1 MKPQNKR
8 CFFAQE
14 RQHIIASPYKLII
27 RLIQMMLAVVIMLS
41 LGACQSAN
49 ANAIPLQPISE
60 ALANDT
66 TIQLNLI
73 AVGDNLIHGP
83 IYRQARER
91 TTDGSFDFR
100 PAYQYIVPYLE
111 QADLALINQET
122 PLGGTQLGL
131 SSYPMF
137 NSPQELGDQL
147 IELGFNMISHANN
160 HVLDARQQGF
170 FNTIEFWRS
179 RSLQKPVIMA
189 GIAADASDDQ
199 LQILEVKN
207 LKVDLLAYTYG
218 TNGLKLPA
226 SSSGI
231 VKYIN
236 DDLMQQELAEAKAA
250 ADIVI
255 VSIHWGQEY
264 QTNANAE
271 QKRIAQLLADN
282 GADIIIGSHPH
293 VLQGVEMLTVNASEQ
308 NSRQVPVFYSLGNFI
323 SAQNRP
329 DTMLGGMAKIQM
341 SYDLLDKSISFTEIG
356 VIPLVTDYTGSYKNI
371 TVYPLSAY
379 TPEQAK
385 AHGVHRSYSN
395 FSLEYLQ
402 KLFAERIP
410 QEFQIY

>member
-1 MKPQNKR
+1 MKLTQK
-8 CFFAQE
+8 
-14 RQHIIASPYKLII
+14 
-27 RLIQMMLAVVIMLS
+27 MLKVVFILAILFS
-41 LGACQSAN
+41 LGACQAAN
-49 ANAIPLQPISE
+49 ADAIPPQPISE

-66 TIQLNLI
+66 KIQLNLI

-91 TTDGSFDFR
+91 TNDGSFDFR
-100 PAYQYIVPYLE
+100 PAYQHIVPYLE

-160 HVLDARQQGF
+160 HVLDAKQQGF

-179 RSLQKPVIMA
+179 RSAEKPVIMA
-189 GIAADASDDQ
+189 GIAANAEDNR

-207 LKVDLLAYTYG
+207 LKVALLAYTYG

-226 SSSGI
+226 GSSGI

-236 DDLMQQELAEAKAA
+236 DDLMRQELAEASAA

-264 QTNANAE
+264 QANANAE
-271 QKRIAQLLADN
+271 QKRLAQLLADN

-293 VLQGVEMLTVNASEQ
+293 VLQGVEMLNVVDANQ
-308 NSRQVPVFYSLGNFI
+308 NTRQVPVFYSLGNFI

-329 DTMLGGMAKIQM
+329 DTMLGGLVKMQIN
-341 SYDLLDKSISFTEIG
+341 YDVYDKSISFPQIG
-356 VIPLVTDYTGSYKNI
+356 VVPLVTDYTASYKNI
-371 TVYPLSAY
+371 TVYPLCEY
-379 TPEQAK
+379 TAEQAR

-395 FSLEYLQ
+395 FSPEYLQ

-410 QEFQIY
+410 QEFQIW